1 MKKRLI
7 GIVLAVT
14 IIAQMGVVAFA
25 TPVTQAHSMVSIT
38 LSQRNPKAD
47 QIVWYERICDGK
59 IQQRAWNAT
68 KGYWIGEW
76 VTVGYV

>member
-1 MKKRLI
+1 MKKRLLTAL
-7 GIVLAVT
+7 LAVALT
-14 IIAQMGVVAFA
+14 TQMSVVAFA
-25 TPVTQAHSMVSIT
+25 TPVSPTQSMTRIT
-38 LSQRNPKAD
+38 LSQINPKAD
-47 QIVWYERICDGK
+47 QIVWYERIYDGK